1 MCNKLIISNI
11 VYGLERIDAKS
22 IKGISL
28 ELRTSFVFFKT
39 EIAGQ
44 GIILLK
50 PKYALERYTPK
61 TCAKMAEMVSR
72 GNSLPCAFWFDALDF
87 NQRTRLMEKN
97 VYFVVSG
104 KYAYLPGL
112 AMDGRN
118 ERKTATELTAPAQY
132 VLLYHMQAKSLE
144 GRSSKELAEIMPYKY
159 LTLTL
164 AIQVLQ
170 DLELC
175 TLVVDAN
182 KEKRLHFEL
191 NGNALWEKALPL
203 LKSPLKKS
211 FFCDSVKDEKFYP
224 QGGVNA
230 LAHYSM
236 LVPDTITTL
245 VAVERTETVKQDN
258 FERINSWDGSYK
270 IEVWKYPPIVAD
282 EGFVDRLSLALTL
295 KNDEDPRV
303 HKEVERIIEE
313 TWLKDSTNSG
323 SL

>member
-1 MCNKLIISNI
+1 MCNKLIIAHKAYE
-11 VYGLERIDAKS
+11 VERIDAKS

-28 ELRTSFVFFKT
+28 EMRTSFVFYKL
-39 EIAGQ
+39 EVVGQ
-44 GIILLK
+44 SIILLK
-50 PKYALERYTPK
+50 PKYTLERYTPRA
-61 TCAKMAEMVSR
+61 CAKMSEMVLKSN
-72 GNSLPCAFWFDALDF
+72 GSPCAFWFDALDY
-87 NQRTRLMEKN
+87 NQRMRLMDKQ
-97 VYFVVSG
+97 VFFVVSG

-112 AMDGRN
+112 VMDSRDGR
-118 ERKTATELTAPAQY
+118 RTATELTAPAQY
-132 VLLYHMQAKSLE
+132 VLLYHLQAKNLE

-164 AIQVLQ
+164 ALQVLQ

-191 NGNALWEKALPL
+191 RGKALWEKALPL

-211 FFCDSVKDEKFYP
+211 FYCDNIKEETSYM
-224 QGGVNA
+224 QGGISA

-236 LVPDTITTL
+236 LVPDAVKTL
-245 VAVERTETVKQDN
+245 VAVERTDKAKQEN
-258 FERINSWDGSYK
+258 FERINSWDGAYK
-270 IEVWKYPPIVAD
+270 IEVWKYPPIIAD

-303 HKEVERIIEE
+303 HKEVERIIEK
-313 TWLKDSTNSG
+313 TWLKD
-323 SL
+323 